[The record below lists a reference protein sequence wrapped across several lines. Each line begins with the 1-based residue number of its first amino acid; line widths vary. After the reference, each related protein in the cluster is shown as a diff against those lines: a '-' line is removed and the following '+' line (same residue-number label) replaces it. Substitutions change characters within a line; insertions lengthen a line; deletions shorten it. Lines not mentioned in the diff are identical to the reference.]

1 MISWQ
6 KARKKC
12 NLRKYIHR
20 ARCSNNEYSHPYL
33 KIKIRFIWI
42 NSEHNFGWMNFIPT
56 ILAPIQHFTEFC
68 TTDQNF
74 KDFYRRN
81 TVFSCI
87 GFSYTSTFLLVSRHW
102 LVKIQREFNQ
112 KNDKVSRAEQG
123 VNIIF

>member
-1 MISWQ
+1 MKKKTIVARVISWQ

-56 ILAPIQHFTEFC
+56 IFAPIQHFYRVLYYRPKFQRLLQTEY
-68 TTDQNF
+68 
-74 KDFYRRN
+74 KDENLFRMHL
-81 TVFSCI
+81 I
-87 GFSYTSTFLLVSRHW
+87 FL
-102 LVKIQREFNQ
+102 
-112 KNDKVSRAEQG
+112 
-123 VNIIF
+123 